1 MDEKL
6 IYLEAR
12 VNILESLILKK
23 GNYLETYID
32 ALKKLQENSNE
43 FTSDALR
50 EEFQKHFQ
58 QLSLLLEEKEKDNN
72 KAL

>member
-32 ALKKLQENSNE
+32 ALKKL
-43 FTSDALR
+43 
-50 EEFQKHFQ
+50 
-58 QLSLLLEEKEKDNN
+58 
-72 KAL
+72 